1 MNAPEIVRP
10 PLTGAEYLPIS
21 QLHPSPTNPRRT
33 FPEEKMAEMAASI
46 QRHGVLQPILV
57 RPWPETPG
65 YREISTTARFEI
77 IAGERRYR
85 ASVLADQ
92 PNIPALVRDL
102 TDNEVLEIQIIE
114 NLQREEVHPLEEA
127 EGYQVLMLRTGCTAD
142 ELAGKVGKSKA
153 YIYARL
159 KLCAITGRAREA
171 FVAGEL
177 SASVALLVARIPV
190 PGIQEKAAKE
200 VLEGLYGRGPM
211 SAREAAEHLQQRY
224 MLRLAEAPFPRGDA
238 SLVEDAP
245 TCHKCPKR
253 TGNAR
258 ELFPDVKSGDVCTDP
273 DCFAAKRSAHKD
285 RQIAQAATRG
295 QTVLTGHAAKKI
307 APYRLEH
314 YSTLQDGYVTL
325 DHRCYLPGAPKD
337 KDGRNQTWRQML
349 GDAFQASVLIED
361 AQRNVLV
368 EVAKE
373 DDLVVQIQAR
383 GIALEPITRASAAD
397 KEREAKAK
405 RETAYRKA
413 LLDALLTQH
422 GGQIL
427 QDADLTDVATT
438 LWDRLWHEHQ
448 KQICKL
454 ITGCDKREDLDA
466 FKVAMATA
474 SAEEIARIMM
484 MMTYIGETS
493 VSAWAINTDKP
504 VRLEAAAVRWGVS
517 PATIRKQL
525 AAQGKAVKGPA
536 CKYRHP
542 HRQNMTWSGKGK
554 KPRWV
559 EEWLEAGNTLDELEA
574 AA

>member
-295 QTVLTGHAAKKI
+295 QTVLTGHAAI
-307 APYRLEH
+307 
-314 YSTLQDGYVTL
+314 
-325 DHRCYLPGAPKD
+325 
-337 KDGRNQTWRQML
+337 
-349 GDAFQASVLIED
+349 QASVLIED

-574 AA
+574 GA